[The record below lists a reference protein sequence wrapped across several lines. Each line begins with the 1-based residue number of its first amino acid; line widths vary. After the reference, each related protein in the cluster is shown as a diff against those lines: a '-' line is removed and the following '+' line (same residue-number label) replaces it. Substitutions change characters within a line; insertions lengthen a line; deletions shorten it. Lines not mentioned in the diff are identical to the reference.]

1 MSRIVVGL
9 SGGVDS
15 AAAAYLLRQEGH
27 EVLGVTQ
34 ENQQEAQRI
43 GTANDATGN
52 WSWAAG
58 RSLAE
63 GGSAQGVG
71 SLVARQMWPFLPQK
85 ARNLWPNLAA
95 TDNHADVPTM
105 TTVDYNYFFRS
116 PEMINRG
123 RREGL
128 IP

>member
-1 MSRIVVGL
+1 
-9 SGGVDS
+9 
-15 AAAAYLLRQEGH
+15 
-27 EVLGVTQ
+27 VTH

-71 SLVARQMWPFLPQK
+71 SLVARQMWPHLPQK
-85 ARNLWPNLAA
+85 ARNLWPNPAA
-95 TDNHADVPTM
+95 TDNHADVPTT